1 MCILGFLV
9 KSTRGYVGEEK
20 MDYIAVDIG
29 GTQLRAALY
38 PGEGVEPKNLQSTS
52 TTGENPAIERL
63 FDLIDTV
70 WPAGGGVNCIALG
83 VAGALNPE
91 TGVVYQVPNIPNW
104 NGLHIV
110 ELAEKRFKV
119 PVRLG
124 NDANLA
130 ALGEWKYGA
139 GIGHHNL
146 IYMTVSTGVG
156 GGIIVDDRLL
166 VGNNGLAGE
175 VGHITVLPGGPMC
188 GCGHPGHLES
198 VSSGTGIANY
208 VIRQMQSGRK
218 TMMTDYPDAPNAR
231 RVAEAAGQGDA
242 LALEAFEIAGEFLG
256 RAIADLLHIF
266 NPTIVILG
274 GGVIKSG
281 ELIMTPVRRSL
292 EQSVVSP
299 QYLEDFQLTTAAL
312 GDRVGLVGALALAR
326 G

>member
-1 MCILGFLV
+1 
-9 KSTRGYVGEEK
+9 
-20 MDYIAVDIG
+20 MDYLAVDIG

-38 PGEGVEPKNLQSTS
+38 PGEGIEAKVIKAVSTS
-52 TTGENPAIERL
+52 GDNPAIDRL
-63 FDLIDTV
+63 LDLIASV
-70 WPAGGGVNCIALG
+70 WPAEGGVRCISLG
-83 VAGALNPE
+83 VAGALNPD

-110 ELAEKRFKV
+110 ELAEKRFNV

-146 IYMTVSTGVG
+146 IYLTISTGVG
-156 GGIIVDDRLL
+156 GGIIVDDHLL
-166 VGNNGLAGE
+166 VGTNGLAGE

-198 VSSGTGIANY
+198 VSSGTGITNY
-208 VIRQMQSGRK
+208 VIRQMQAGRK
-218 TMMTDYPDAPNAR
+218 TILAENPAPPTAH
-231 RVAEAAGQGDA
+231 RVAEAARQGDE
-242 LALEAFEIAGEFLG
+242 LAIEAFNIAGEFLG

-281 ELIMTPVRRSL
+281 ELIMIPVRRSL

-299 QYLEDFQLTTAAL
+299 HYLDNFQLTTAML
-312 GDRVGLVGALALAR
+312 GDQVGLVGALALAR
-326 G
+326 A